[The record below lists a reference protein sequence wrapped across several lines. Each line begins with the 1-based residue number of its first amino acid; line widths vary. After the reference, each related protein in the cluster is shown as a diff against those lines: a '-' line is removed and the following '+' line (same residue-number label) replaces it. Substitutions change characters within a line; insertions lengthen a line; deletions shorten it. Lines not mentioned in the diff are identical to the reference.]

1 MTSFKKKEVNMTN
14 FKRTIRD
21 FTEIADLIAA
31 ETAAPNSDFTTAF
44 SSDLDGVRFARGE
57 DELLADM
64 PDPMQVQLAT
74 ELLIGTVFDV
84 LRDTRLER
92 VAERVTWGIVNSLH
106 STARGL
112 AGQADDAARE
122 VKDLIRCADGSE
134 VMMNEL
140 EAAQAKCRELDEAND
155 AIACMRDHAAAA
167 FSAETA
173 SSWGSARGSL
183 VSSKRTASV
192 IDATDFLAARRNRR
206 IDQHHPQGP
215 IVAFS
220 GGAAWDDYRPIHAA
234 LDRVKAFIPNM
245 VLLTT
250 AQDTGADAIAESWA
264 AANDVKLVRL
274 GLPKGL
280 GKRAGFVRNDRIV
293 ALRPADAI
301 ICEGSGIQAHL
312 ARILGEAGV
321 RPRLISRNGEAPVW
335 ARAR

>member
-1 MTSFKKKEVNMTN
+1 MTN

-21 FTEIADLIAA
+21 FTEIADLIAE
-31 ETAAPNSDFTTAF
+31 ETAAPNGDFTTAF
-44 SSDLDGVRFARGE
+44 TSDLDGVRVARGD
-57 DELLADM
+57 DELLAEM

-92 VAERVTWGIVNSLH
+92 IAERIAWGIVYSLH
-106 STARGL
+106 SAARGL

-134 VMMNEL
+134 VMTNEL
-140 EAAQAKCRELDEAND
+140 EAAQLSCRELDEAND

-167 FSAETA
+167 FRAETGKPW
-173 SSWGSARGSL
+173 SSPRGSL

-192 IDATDFLAARRNRR
+192 IDATDFLAARRHRK

-220 GGAAWDDYRPIHAA
+220 GGAKWDDYRAIHAELDEIRA
-234 LDRVKAFIPNM
+234 LIPNM

-250 AQDTGADAIAESWA
+250 AQDTGADAIAEAWA
-264 AANDVKLVRL
+264 AANKVKLVRFS
-274 GLPKGL
+274 LPKGL

-293 ALRPADAI
+293 AMRPAYAI
-301 ICEGSGIQAHL
+301 VCEGSGIQSHL
-312 ARILGEAGV
+312 ARILDEGGIE
-321 RPRLISRNGEAPVW
+321 PRLLSHGGGRPVW
-335 ARAR
+335 AR

>member
-1 MTSFKKKEVNMTN
+1 MTN
-14 FKRTIRD
+14 FRRTIRD

-31 ETAAPNSDFTTAF
+31 ETATPNGDFTAAF
-44 SSDLDGVRFARGE
+44 SSDLDGMSVRSGD
-57 DELLADM
+57 DERLGDM

-84 LRDTRLER
+84 LRDTRLEK
-92 VAERVTWGIVNSLH
+92 VAERIAWGFVNALH
-106 STARGL
+106 GTARTL
-112 AGQADDAARE
+112 AGQADDAARA

-140 EAAQAKCRELDEAND
+140 EAAQRKCRELDEAND
-155 AIACMRDHAAAA
+155 AIACMRDHAAAS
-167 FSAETA
+167 FRAETGKPW
-173 SSWGSARGSL
+173 SSPRGSL

-220 GGAAWDDYRPIHAA
+220 GGAAWDDYRPIHGA
-234 LDRVKAFIPNM
+234 LDKVKAFIPNM

-274 GLPKGL
+274 DLPKGL

-293 ALRPADAI
+293 ALRPVDAI

-321 RPRLISRNGEAPVW
+321 RPRLISRNGGAPLW

>member
-1 MTSFKKKEVNMTN
+1 MTN
-14 FKRTIRD
+14 FRRTIRD

-31 ETAAPNSDFTTAF
+31 ETATPNGDFTAAF
-44 SSDLDGVRFARGE
+44 SSDLDGMSVRSGD
-57 DELLADM
+57 DERLGDM

-84 LRDTRLER
+84 LRDTRLEK
-92 VAERVTWGIVNSLH
+92 VAERIAWGIVNALH
-106 STARGL
+106 GTARTL
-112 AGQADDAARE
+112 AGQADDAARA

-140 EAAQAKCRELDEAND
+140 EAAQRKCREFDEAND
-155 AIACMRDHAAAA
+155 AIACMRDHAAAS
-167 FSAETA
+167 FRAETGKPW
-173 SSWGSARGSL
+173 SSPRGSL

-220 GGAAWDDYRPIHAA
+220 GGAAWDDYRPIHGA
-234 LDRVKAFIPNM
+234 LDKVKAFIPNM

-274 GLPKGL
+274 DLPKGL

-293 ALRPADAI
+293 ALRPVDAI

-321 RPRLISRNGEAPVW
+321 RPRLISRNGGAPLW